1 MKAVVEEWFP
11 HPESSLIEKEK
22 QEWLDAAHAW
32 RLPYWDWAAK
42 QTYTKEVSLPELV
55 LQGPVRI
62 FPPASREKFFPPGGW
77 YPNPFWN
84 FENPEKDANGDS
96 LPFGQMPEDSTQW
109 NIKPTIVYKQPPV
122 SAAPYHPRSPSA
134 D

>member
-1 MKAVVEEWFP
+1 MKAVIDDWTAHTEFSP
-11 HPESSLIEKEK
+11 DEKED
-22 QEWLDAAHAW
+22 WLKAADAW

-42 QTYTKEVSLPELV
+42 QTYTKEVALPELV

-62 FPPASREKFFPPGGW
+62 FPPVSLKKFFPPGGW

-96 LPFGQMPEDSTQW
+96 LPFGQMPEDSQQW
-109 NIKPTIVYKQPPV
+109 NIKPGVIDEQILPV
-122 SAAPYHPRSPSA
+122 SAAPSHPYVLY
-134 D
+134 